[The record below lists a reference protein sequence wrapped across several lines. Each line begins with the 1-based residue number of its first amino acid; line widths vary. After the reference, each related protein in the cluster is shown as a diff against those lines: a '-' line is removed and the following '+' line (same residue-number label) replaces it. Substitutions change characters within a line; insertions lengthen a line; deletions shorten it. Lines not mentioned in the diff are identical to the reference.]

1 MNIFLT
7 SSDDVKLG
15 DFGLTLTAI
24 SNKSYIQ
31 LSNARGTAAYI
42 SPETAEDNKYSHKT
56 DMVCSAIFR
65 LILNSL
71 LLLYFKV
78 SWSDILRN
86 VNDGTPVLK
95 KQ

>member
-1 MNIFLT
+1 MLKWLRQCASALEYLGLKKLIHRDIKPMNIFLI

-42 SPETAEDNKYSHKT
+42 SPETAEDNKYSQKT
-56 DMVCSAIFR
+56 DIWFVVPF
-65 LILNSL
+65 L
-71 LLLYFKV
+71 
-78 SWSDILRN
+78 
-86 VNDGTPVLK
+86 G
-95 KQ
+95 